1 MTVIKFAFN
10 SYCQGQVMKQ
20 DVNADITEVNINC
33 NIGDNRLNLE
43 HKQMADRDQMSHMLF
58 EIYRIYYKTN
68 S

>member
-1 MTVIKFAFN
+1 
-10 SYCQGQVMKQ
+10 MKQ

-33 NIGDNRLNLE
+33 NMGNNRLNLE

-58 EIYRIYYKTN
+58 GIYRIYYKTN